1 MKIATVDLETYWAVG
16 HSLTKMSPIAYCMH
30 PDTEIISCAF
40 KFGNDPTVVVFG
52 EQAVI
57 DYCNSVD
64 WSQYW
69 VVGHNMSGFD
79 AMILSWRLGVKP
91 KLWGCTLAMAR
102 PIHAKDVGLSLAKLV
117 AHYRLGYKDQ
127 SALIATKGKNLCDF
141 SDDEIDEMRIYNAA
155 DVDQCYGLLL
165 KLIPQTRKEE
175 VKLIDMTIRM
185 LVEPTFES
193 DATLLANTLT
203 EEGIRKKAMLV
214 EAARKMDVYEIGM
227 DDDEAASA
235 ALTVLSSAAKF
246 AAFLRTIE
254 VDVPTKVSPTTGKEI
269 PALAKTDEGFLALQ
283 EHDDPLVATAAAAR
297 LDAKSTILQTR
308 IQAFMDASN
317 AHPAKKVPI
326 PLKYYGAD
334 TTGRWSGWGYNPQ
347 NLPRV
352 NPYNPRPSDA
362 LRRSLVAPAG
372 HKVVVADLSG
382 IELRVNHFLWKV
394 PSSVAMY
401 QAEPEKA
408 DLYKDFASRLYDIDY
423 DEVTKTQRQVGKVA
437 HLGLGFGAGYVTFQ
451 KVAKLMGGVD
461 ITEDESRD
469 IVDKW
474 RDEYYE
480 ITQGWRTCH
489 AALPTIM
496 RGAEGNAVDPWGMVV
511 PVAEGLKTP
520 KGLIRYPDLRTEVNE
535 DDNRKEFV
543 YGHGRN
549 KARIYAG
556 KIDENIVQHLARCV
570 IADNALTVQRLTKM
584 NPALMVHDELVYIV
598 PEDEA
603 EQTLDVVQ
611 QVMRTPPEWWPEL
624 VTWSEGD
631 IADTYGDAK

>member
-57 DYCNSVD
+57 DYCNNVD

-69 VVGHNMSGFD
+69 VVGHNLSGFD
-79 AMILSWRLGVKP
+79 SMILSWRLGVKP

-117 AHYRLGYKDQ
+117 AHYGLGYKDQ

-165 KLIPQTRKEE
+165 KLIPQTRREE

-185 LVEPTFES
+185 LIEPKFKS

-203 EEGIRKKAMLV
+203 EEGVRKKAMLI

-269 PALAKTDEGFLALQ
+269 PALAKTDEGFLSLQ

-317 AHPAKKVPI
+317 AHPEKKVPI

-362 LRRSLVAPAG
+362 LRRSLIAPPG

-423 DEVTKTQRQVGKVA
+423 DEVTKVQRQVGKVA

-480 ITQGWRTCH
+480 ITKGWRTCH

-496 RGAEGNAVDPWGMVV
+496 RGSEGNAVDPWGMVV
-511 PVAEGLKTP
+511 PVPEGLRTP

-570 IADNALTVQRLTKM
+570 IADNALAVQKITKL

-603 EQTLDVVQ
+603 EIMLDIVQ
-611 QVMRTPPEWWPEL
+611 QVMRTPPTWWPEL
-624 VTWSEGD
+624 ITWSEGD